1 MWLHGLHCGW
11 VNIEWREKT
20 LVDDPVVES
29 NTRGT
34 ISFATSGPD
43 SRTTQM
49 FINFG
54 DNSRLDG
61 MGFSPFGKVVDG
73 MDVVDRIYKVG
84 EKPNQVSHFHFSHVC
99 ACVWWGGAPVRVL
112 WLLSLSSAMKQ
123 TLARSKTIL
132 ATAINIARFVRDLRV
147 LCSSVLCLRLDVRAK
162 SKAKGTATSSLNF
175 QSSPSSK
182 MCGLSRQRP
191 VVASCEVPLCFCPPA
206 L

>member
-1 MWLHGLHCGW
+1 MLPLTLVVGCALYCGW
-11 VNIEWREKT
+11 RNIEWREKT

-84 EKPNQVSHFHFSHVC
+84 EKPNQVSHVDVC
-99 ACVWWGGAPVRVL
+99 FEFIWYNETTARDSCSSALPVTSCLCTAGHQGQIQSEGNRYLKSKFPKLTFIKDVRV
-112 WLLSLSSAMKQ
+112 
-123 TLARSKTIL
+123 
-132 ATAINIARFVRDLRV
+132 
-147 LCSSVLCLRLDVRAK
+147 
-162 SKAKGTATSSLNF
+162 
-175 QSSPSSK
+175 
-182 MCGLSRQRP
+182 
-191 VVASCEVPLCFCPPA
+191 VPAAPNGEL
-206 L
+206 